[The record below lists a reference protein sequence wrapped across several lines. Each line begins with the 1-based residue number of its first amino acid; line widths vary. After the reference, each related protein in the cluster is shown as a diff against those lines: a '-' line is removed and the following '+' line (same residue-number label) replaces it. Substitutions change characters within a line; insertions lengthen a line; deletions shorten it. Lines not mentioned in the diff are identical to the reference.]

1 MTLAVGAESLPLA
14 LIAIVAGY
22 SLGLCPSA
30 AIVARRSGVNVHAEG
45 SGNPGAS
52 NITRLLGWKAGVVVF
67 AMDGAKGIAA
77 AGVGALADGR
87 LGAYICGFAA
97 VVGHIFPLTNRFKG
111 GKGVATGAGVVLAVA
126 PLVSVIVIA
135 TWFVISRTT
144 GKSSVASIVAVLL
157 VPLGIGLRG
166 GTAWEII
173 GVVAVCTLIIAR
185 HAENIRRLLA
195 GAEHGLK
202 HDKS

>member
-1 MTLAVGAESLPLA
+1 
-14 LIAIVAGY
+14 
-22 SLGLCPSA
+22 
-30 AIVARRSGVNVHAEG
+30 
-45 SGNPGAS
+45 
-52 NITRLLGWKAGVVVF
+52 
-67 AMDGAKGIAA
+67 
-77 AGVGALADGR
+77 LADGQ

-111 GKGVATGAGVVLAVA
+111 GKGVATGAGVVIAVA

-173 GVVAVCTLIIAR
+173 GVVAVCALIIAR